1 MIDVI
6 IPVYDGY
13 EETKQCIE
21 SVLTSRNNVEYQ
33 VIIINDNSPNMA
45 ITDFLNQLKHENVK
59 VLKNEQNL
67 GFVKT
72 VNKGMKL
79 SKNDVILLNSD
90 TVVTNYWIDKLYK
103 AAYSNDKIGT
113 VTPLTNNGTIA
124 SVPYF
129 NKDNDLPEG
138 YTIEQ
143 FSQLIERISDKTYP
157 IIPTAVGH
165 AMYIKRKVINEIG
178 YFDEESFGMGYGE
191 ENDFSCRVIKRGY
204 KNILADDTFIFH
216 YGSTSFKSNKAH
228 LIAQNRKKLLKKH
241 WWYPIKVK
249 SFLLFDKKV
258 KNICKKIQ
266 DEISRNVKGIEDEKD
281 R

>member
-266 DEISRNVKGIEDEKD
+266 DEINRNVKGIEDEKD